1 MAGGGGA
8 RAWQFLK
15 RNADYATAWRAFIR
29 PAPVAE
35 DAPFPVWR
43 QPGNAGEAARF
54 GLLAWEDPLA
64 ADARGVAGAGRG
76 PGARPRIGHGGV
88 PGALRAELSE
98 GVRAKRRV
106 VEDCRYPGP
115 SRRPGGGSTKI
126 RGVNLDGLGGS
137 A

>member
-64 ADARGVAGAGRG
+64 ADGPASPFWAVAPMPEAWPAPAEG
-76 PGARPRIGHGGV
+76 PGLDLESGTVEFR
-88 PGALRAELSE
+88 
-98 GVRAKRRV
+98 VR
-106 VEDCRYPGP
+106 
-115 SRRPGGGSTKI
+115 
-126 RGVNLDGLGGS
+126 
-137 A
+137 